1 MANNETFLANRLR
14 KRQRHLRKWA
24 RRRGVTCYRLYERD
38 IPEYPLI
45 VDWYDGEAVVWLY
58 ERTRDESIREAK
70 AWKQQALTEI
80 RDALELTREQVFVKE
95 RKRQQGSAQYEK
107 LESDNQAEGE
117 SHVRLVQEQGLTFEI
132 NLSDYLDTGLFLD
145 HRNTRAE
152 VREIAAGKSVLN
164 LFAYTGSFT
173 CYAAAGGA
181 RTTTTVDLSQTYCE
195 WARRNLAHNG
205 VEASF
210 DRGSDYTVTHRL
222 VQADC
227 HAFLMEAIRNRE
239 QYDIIICDPPTF
251 SNTKRKGISVFD
263 VNKDYPGLLKACS
276 VLLSKT
282 GVLYFSTNARKFKL
296 DKAQLPQ
303 QLMVDELTPKTI
315 PEDFRNKQIHQCWRF
330 RQRS

>member
-24 RRRGVTCYRLYERD
+24 RRTGVTCYRLYERD

-58 ERTRDESIREAK
+58 ERTRDESAREAK
-70 AWKQQALTEI
+70 AWMQQALTEI

-95 RKRQQGSAQYEK
+95 RRRQQGNAQYEK
-107 LESDNQAEGE
+107 LAGDNQDEIQ
-117 SHVRLVQEQGLTFEI
+117 SHVRLVQEQELTFEV

-173 CYAAAGGA
+173 CYATAGGA
-181 RTTTTVDLSQTYCE
+181 RITTTVDLSQTYCE
-195 WARRNLAHNG
+195 WAGRNLAHNG
-205 VEASF
+205 IEASF
-210 DRGSDYTVTHRL
+210 DENASHRL

-227 HAFLMEAIRNRE
+227 HAFLMDAVRSRE

-296 DKAQLPQ
+296 DKAQLPRH
-303 QLMVDELTPKTI
+303 LAVEALTPKTI